1 MADILLVTLNAR
13 YSHASLALRWL
24 KANLGE
30 LEPRSEILEF
40 VTGARTEAMAQRILA
55 RRPRVVGF
63 GVYIWNVD
71 ETARLAAMLR
81 AIDPSLKIVVGGP
94 EVSHEAD
101 AQRICREADH
111 VITGPGELA
120 FAALCRQLLAG
131 EGTPPKIIAGA
142 TPDPDALALP
152 YRLYDER
159 DLRERYLYVEAS

>member
-13 YSHASLALRWL
+13 YSHASLGLRWL

-81 AIDPSLKIVVGGP
+81 AIDPSLKIVIGGP
-94 EVSHEAD
+94 EVSHETD

-120 FAALCRQLLAG
+120 FAVLCRACQKFCVRGGFHGRELVNRS
-131 EGTPPKIIAGA
+131 
-142 TPDPDALALP
+142 P
-152 YRLYDER
+152 YRI
-159 DLRERYLYVEAS
+159 AN